1 LYCDGRLPLYRKI
14 THGQFCSSAHR
25 KAYWQEQERLAV
37 ERLHE
42 THDSLQAYRD
52 LVPIDISIAAQNDS
66 EEPSMAPLVRP
77 VLEPEDWQDAAFA
90 RRDTERAAEPDAQFA
105 ADPPWAGFVI
115 DTMDGATPFC
125 PGWLAPCSELVLI
138 PPASTIALPTT
149 DLAMKLVAAPLPEP
163 QVSEHVELESAP
175 AIEALPEP
183 EAPFAERMR
192 PLIPGSPQRMPAA
205 ADALTELCE
214 AMEFPQRAR
223 FVLDDTQL
231 DAGLAAAGTVQAVLQ
246 APRAQAL
253 ELKPVVS
260 HVEPL
265 EVRTGLPS
273 GSQLDVPLP
282 SVALTQPEIRLGSPR
297 DYRIRPEAVRAAKI
311 RAAVEA
317 QAIPPGDVA
326 IPNLHL
332 VPASP
337 FSTDW
342 IPPTAAILPLSF
354 RETQKSQDQSLPFA
368 SPSNPGA
375 VSALYLL
382 PQPSKIA
389 VMLPHSGCEILDT
402 KPVADEFPA
411 PLADL
416 GMPNIAIPGP
426 EVTAGLGA
434 SSHFMSASMPPQ
446 VSTLR
451 HVADFWKRA
460 PRDLRL
466 LVIAIPALIALVF
479 HPTPKVSMRFPQ
491 TNPIGGML
499 GARFADVKQTLV
511 DRAAVAL
518 DEDFRSGLD
527 SWVSRGNATAA
538 WSFDATGFVQ
548 PGPLALYQ
556 PSMGLADYQ
565 MQFLGMIDQKALSW
579 VVRASDFE
587 NYYVIKMVVLKP
599 GPLPEIGVTRYAVI
613 NGKAENRADAVVPIS
628 ARPDMLYR
636 VRLDASGD
644 DFTLDIQG
652 QVIDSWS
659 EPRLRRGGIGFFSA
673 RGEQSRVRWVQVTHQ
688 YDMLGRLCAYLAPYK
703 IPNNGSW

>member
-1 LYCDGRLPLYRKI
+1 
-14 THGQFCSSAHR
+14 
-25 KAYWQEQERLAV
+25 V
-37 ERLHE
+37 ERLNQ

-52 LVPIDISIAAQNDS
+52 LVPIDISIAPQHDALS
-66 EEPSMAPLVRP
+66 PSMDAPSMPSPSMPLVRP
-77 VLEPEDWQDAAFA
+77 VLEPEDWRDAAFVQ
-90 RRDTERAAEPDAQFA
+90 RKRVNLAEFGAQFV

-115 DTMDGATPFC
+115 ETMAGTTPYC
-125 PGWLAPCSELVLI
+125 PGWLAPCSEPVPL
-138 PPASTIALPTT
+138 PAASAIALPTT
-149 DLAMKLVAAPLPEP
+149 DLAMDLVAAPLPELQIPEP
-163 QVSEHVELESAP
+163 QILEHAEPEPSVQ
-175 AIEALPEP
+175 PEP
-183 EAPFAERMR
+183 EADAPFAGQMR
-192 PLIPGSPQRMPAA
+192 PLMLGSAQQMPVA
-205 ADALTELCE
+205 ADAPAESCE

-223 FVLDDTQL
+223 FLLDGAQL
-231 DAGLAAAGTVQAVLQ
+231 DAVPAAAGPVQAVCQ

-253 ELKPVVS
+253 DLQPAVS
-260 HVEPL
+260 QVEPL
-265 EVRTGLPS
+265 DIRAGLPS
-273 GSQLDVPLP
+273 GSLLHVPL
-282 SVALTQPEIRLGSPR
+282 SNLALTPLEPRLGSPCDYR
-297 DYRIRPEAVRAAKI
+297 IDYRIRSEAVRAAKI

-317 QAIPPGDVA
+317 QAIPPGDVT
-326 IPNLHL
+326 IPSLHL
-332 VPASP
+332 VPASA

-342 IPPTAAILPLSF
+342 IPPTAAIVPLPF

-368 SPSNPGA
+368 SPSNPGS
-375 VSALYLL
+375 VSALYSL

-389 VMLPHSGCEILDT
+389 VMLPHSGCEVLDS

-411 PLADL
+411 PVAEL
-416 GMPNIAIPGP
+416 GMPKIAMPGP
-426 EVTAGLGA
+426 EVTGGAGA
-434 SSHFMSASMPPQ
+434 SARFASAPPQ

-499 GARFADVKQTLV
+499 GTRFANVKQSLV

-518 DEDFRSGLD
+518 DEDFRTGLD

-556 PSMGLADYQ
+556 PSMGLSDYQ

-587 NYYVIKMVVLKP
+587 NYYVIKLVVLKP

-636 VRLDASGD
+636 VRLDANGD
-644 DFTLDIQG
+644 DFSLDVQG

-659 EPRLRRGGIGFFSA
+659 EPRLRRGGIGFFSS
-673 RGEQSRVRWVQVTHQ
+673 RGEQSRLRWVQVTHQ

-703 IPNNGSW
+703 IPN